1 MGRIQ
6 LHGIR
11 DYEEFRLDLLLME
24 VVVDDGRT
32 FVVERVDNDVWR

>member
-11 DYEEFRLDLLLME
+11 DYGDVRLDLLLME

-32 FVVERVDNDVWR
+32 FVVEQVDDDV

>member
-6 LHGIR
+6 PHEIR
-11 DYEEFRLDLLLME
+11 DYEEVRLDLLLME